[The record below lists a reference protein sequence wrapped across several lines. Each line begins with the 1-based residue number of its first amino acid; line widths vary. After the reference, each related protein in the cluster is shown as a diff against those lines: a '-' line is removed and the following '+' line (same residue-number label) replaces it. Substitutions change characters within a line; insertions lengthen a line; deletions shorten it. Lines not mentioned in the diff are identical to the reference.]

1 MAPQRHP
8 RFSNEELRVMVEE
21 IVRVEPQLF
30 GTQVQHTTIARK
42 MELWSRI
49 VDRVN
54 AVGQHPRNRDDI
66 RKRWNDLRGKVR
78 SMVSRH
84 NIVVQRTGGGPPPPP
99 PEFTTWEEQVLAIL
113 HPEGLAGVGGG
124 MDSGPER
131 YVTVQEGPQMSTPPP
146 EEAHCDDSSSVSLD
160 LDDQPGPS
168 GTSGQSVPLRQPQ
181 AIADLPPSGNT
192 STAPTLR
199 AHTSVP
205 KTRQSSVC
213 PPLQGTQVNPPPQQ
227 QQGPGGSGSGHTVQ
241 GTEAQGNRG
250 TGRAALQQGGDRPR
264 EPTLHEALSSIM
276 GAYHHSQETMATV
289 LARFQEIQLLQEQQ
303 YMGFR
308 EELRNISSAMGTI
321 VVALNQLVTTLRDTV
336 APQRAPVTSID
347 QELPTTSAGATGQE
361 APTQDRQ
368 ATRTPPPAEGEPP
381 RKRTLRSRTKTE

>member
-1 MAPQRHP
+1 
-8 RFSNEELRVMVEE
+8 MVEE

-30 GTQVQHTTIARK
+30 GAQVQHTTIARK

-84 NIVVQRTGGGPPPPP
+84 NIAVQRTGGGPPPTP
-99 PEFTTWEEQVLAIL
+99 PEFTVWEEEVLHIL

-131 YVTVQEGPQMSTPPP
+131 HHTATEGPEMSIPPP
-146 EEAHCDDSSSVSLD
+146 EEAPSDDSSSVSLD
-160 LDDQPGPS
+160 PDDQPSPS
-168 GTSGQSVPLRQPQ
+168 GTSGQSVPHRQPQ
-181 AIADLPPSGNT
+181 ATPDLTPSGNT
-192 STAPTLR
+192 STAPTQR
-199 AHTSVP
+199 AHASVSR
-205 KTRQSSVC
+205 THQSAVC
-213 PPLQGTQVNPPPQQ
+213 PPLQGTQVDPPPQQ

-250 TGRAALQQGGDRPR
+250 TGRAAVRQGGDRPR
-264 EPTLHEALSSIM
+264 EPTLQEALSSIM
-276 GAYHHSQETMATV
+276 GAYHRSQETMATV
-289 LARFQEIQLLQEQQ
+289 LARFQEIQVLQEEK

-321 VVALNQLVTTLRDTV
+321 VVALNQIVTTLRDHV
-336 APQRAPVTSID
+336 APQRAPVTSLD
-347 QELPTTSAGATGQE
+347 QEQPTTSAGASGQE
-361 APTQDRQ
+361 TPTQRQ
-368 ATRTPPPAEGEPP
+368 ATRTPPPAEEEPP
-381 RKRTLRSRTKTE
+381 RKRHLRSHKKTE